1 MNLGQRLALC
11 IFAILLFFS
20 INVASYF
27 WGSEVRRAGLSALQ
41 NSVFSQL
48 RATQVEQELNTNHK
62 KILFFSTLKETTDD
76 YDRLATEDIHA
87 LRQSIEKIAMLIRD
101 MEKFVSAEI
110 IPSYSLLSQNFASLH
125 TVWKQFLQDYNK
137 GIAAG
142 PDSAQ
147 LTDAYKLAAD
157 SVTALQL
164 KEIQAADGLAIQI
177 DTNIALTDRINVVVF
192 LMSIFLTSTLGFI
205 LIRYTN
211 RSLQQLTLGVNHVA
225 EGDLDYRI
233 PEFSKD
239 ELGELAIA
247 FNAMSGR
254 LSQAIEQV
262 QRARENADQANAAKG
277 LFLANMSHELRT
289 PLNAIIGYSDMVS
302 EEISENSKVPGEMLA
317 ADITNISIAG
327 RHLSTLIDNVL
338 DLSKVESGKM
348 QVNNEWFDGNE
359 LMLEVVSTMGSLAEQ
374 NNNTIKLT
382 LASEE
387 LRLFADATKF
397 RQLFLN
403 LLSNACKFTSNG
415 HINISNRLLNKH
427 GREFVRF
434 SIADTGIGMSKT
446 QCEKVFESFVQAD
459 QSTTKK
465 YGGTGLGLAISQQ
478 FCELMGG
485 DIWVQSELEV
495 GTTFYVDLPLAHAH
509 MMGPPKPLDGEIVTD
524 EEVVNQ
530 QGPTTVNG

>member
-76 YDRLATEDIHA
+76 YGRLADDEIRT
-87 LRQSIEKIAMLIRD
+87 LRKSIKKIALLIRD
-101 MEKFVSAEI
+101 LEKFVSAET
-110 IPSYSLLSQNFASLH
+110 IPAYSLLSQHFASLH
-125 TVWKQFLQDYNK
+125 TIWKQFLQDYNED
-137 GIAAG
+137 IATG
-142 PDSAQ
+142 PDSTQ
-147 LTDAYKLAAD
+147 LTDAYKLAMD
-157 SVTALQL
+157 SVAILQL

-289 PLNAIIGYSDMVS
+289 PLNAIIGYSDMLS
-302 EEISENSKVPGEMLA
+302 EEISENSKVPGEALA
-317 ADITNISIAG
+317 ADIAKISVAG
-327 RHLSTLIDNVL
+327 KHLSTLIDNVL

-348 QVNNEWFDGNE
+348 QVNNEWFDANE
-359 LMLEVVSTMGSLAEQ
+359 LIHEVVSTIGSLAEQ
-374 NNNTIKLT
+374 NKNTLEMDLT
-382 LASEE
+382 DQQ
-387 LRLFADATKF
+387 LRMFADATKF
-397 RQLFLN
+397 RQLFFN
-403 LLSNACKFTSNG
+403 LLSNACKFTANG
-415 HINISNRLLNKH
+415 HIKISGCLLNKN
-427 GREFVRF
+427 GRDFARF
-434 SIADTGIGMSKT
+434 TIADTGIGMSKT
-446 QCEKVFESFVQAD
+446 QCARVFDSFVQAD

-478 FCELMGG
+478 FCQLMHG
-485 DIWVQSELEV
+485 DIWLESELDV
-495 GTTFYVDLPLAHAH
+495 GTTFYVDLPLAHVQV
-509 MMGPPKPLDGEIVTD
+509 MGPPNASDCEVTAAD
-524 EEVVNQ
+524 ELQ
-530 QGPTTVNG
+530 S

>member
-48 RATQVEQELNTNHK
+48 RATQVEQELNTNQK

-76 YDRLATEDIHA
+76 YDRLAVGDIQL
-87 LRQSIEKIAMLIRD
+87 LRESIEKIALLIRD
-101 MEKFVSAEI
+101 LEKFVSAET
-110 IPSYSLLSQNFASLH
+110 IPAYSLLSQHFASLH
-125 TVWKQFLQDYNK
+125 IIWKQFLQNYNK

-142 PDSAQ
+142 PNSTQ
-147 LTDAYKLAAD
+147 LKDTYKLAVE
-157 SVTALQL
+157 SVEALQL

-177 DTNIALTDRINVVVF
+177 DTNIRLTDRINIIVF
-192 LMSIFLTSTLGFI
+192 LMSIFLTSTLGFL

-289 PLNAIIGYSDMVS
+289 PLNAIIGYSDMLS
-302 EEISENSKVPGEMLA
+302 EEISEDSKIPGEALA
-317 ADITNISIAG
+317 ADITKISIAG
-327 RHLSTLIDNVL
+327 KHLSTLIDNVL
-338 DLSKVESGKM
+338 DLSKIESGKS
-348 QVNNEWFDGNE
+348 QVNNEWFDAIE
-359 LMLEVVSTMGSLAEQ
+359 LIHEVVSTIGSLAEQ
-374 NNNTIKLT
+374 NNNTIELT
-382 LASEE
+382 LANNE
-387 LRLFADATKF
+387 LQLFADTTMF
-397 RQLFLN
+397 RQLLFN
-403 LLSNACKFTSNG
+403 LLSNACKFTTNG
-415 HINISNRLLNKH
+415 HIKISNCLLSKN
-427 GREFVRF
+427 GR
-434 SIADTGIGMSKT
+434 D
-446 QCEKVFESFVQAD
+446 FVQFRLPTPA
-459 QSTTKK
+459 
-465 YGGTGLGLAISQQ
+465 LA
-478 FCELMGG
+478 
-485 DIWVQSELEV
+485 
-495 GTTFYVDLPLAHAH
+495 
-509 MMGPPKPLDGEIVTD
+509 
-524 EEVVNQ
+524 
-530 QGPTTVNG
+530 